1 MTPPPPRDD
10 ATVSLANAAATSSSV
25 QSDFTVDDVVLVL
38 VHERDAKRS
47 GNTSSLAPPA
57 SRGSSCASRNSIASL
72 SGTGY
77 ARAPTTT
84 CKRRGTGRKSV
95 SNSAASPSHR
105 ASASRLGSV
114 ALMPMTCSGGGAAAG
129 SRSELAPLSGLPGR
143 FTASGLSSS
152 SLPSARRPAS
162 PTSGDPEGNSYELAS
177 PPHDDSAAACIN
189 LVSMSSTV
197 LPRLTSWTMC
207 SSSTTTHASS

>member
-1 MTPPPPRDD
+1 MTPPPPRR
-10 ATVSLANAAATSSSV
+10 TVSLANASTASSSV
-25 QSDFTVDDVVLVL
+25 QPASAGVDDVEGTEWFNAEGFM
-38 VHERDAKRS
+38 HR
-47 GNTSSLAPPA
+47 SLAPPA
-57 SRGSSCASRNSIASL
+57 SSGSSCASRNSIASL

-84 CKRRGTGRKSV
+84 WERRGTGRKSV

-114 ALMPMTCSGGGAAAG
+114 ALMPMTCSGDGADPVG
-129 SRSELAPLSGLPGR
+129 SRSELAPLSGLAR
-143 FTASGLSSS
+143 FISFSRGLPSSS
-152 SLPSARRPAS
+152 PLPAPRA
-162 PTSGDPEGNSYELAS
+162 PTSRWDPEYSYELAS
-177 PPHDDSAAACIN
+177 TPSDDDSAAACIN
-189 LVSMSSTV
+189 LVNMSSTV